1 MIKINKKFH
10 VIVILND
17 SRLQANNAWWF
28 LFFWNVRVIKKI
40 LFVDLHIFYNVHYVC
55 LGNSGAPCVRSLGDT
70 IFDVFSQSISRLCTA
85 LKSLH
90 FVTAINIRRHGMGR
104 EWVHCNVRWWWSV
117 PTSWNMNPCDICLVM
132 LSPHLLLAQRNMK
145 TQDANKKRSF
155 LRQHS
160 RLFITCNMNAL
171 HITI

>member
-28 LFFWNVRVIKKI
+28 LFFETWELSKKSCLSIFTFSTMYIICMPRKKVVLRVYAVWAI
-40 LFVDLHIFYNVHYVC
+40 
-55 LGNSGAPCVRSLGDT
+55 PSLM
-70 IFDVFSQSISRLCTA
+70 FFSQSISRLCTA
-85 LKSLH
+85 LKWLH
-90 FVTAINIRRHGMGR
+90 FVTAINILRHGMGR

-160 RLFITCNMNAL
+160 RLFIT
-171 HITI
+171 HVIWTRYT

>member
-1 MIKINKKFH
+1 MTADCKQIMRGGFYFLKRESYQKNLVCRSSHFLQCTLCMPRKK
-10 VIVILND
+10 
-17 SRLQANNAWWF
+17 
-28 LFFWNVRVIKKI
+28 
-40 LFVDLHIFYNVHYVC
+40 
-55 LGNSGAPCVRSLGDT
+55 GGAPCVRCLGDT

-145 TQDANKKRSF
+145 TQDANKKEAFWDNILGFSSHVIWTRY
-155 LRQHS
+155 
-160 RLFITCNMNAL
+160 T
-171 HITI
+171 